1 MTTHEQQIIVRIA
14 SSNDAETIADLTD
27 AAYARYIPLLGRKP
41 QPMTA
46 DYRQVAADHSVWL
59 LSVNDQPAGV
69 LVLMYESEALLI
81 YSVAV
86 RPQYQKQG
94 LGRHLMAWTEH
105 QARQGGYQII
115 RLYTNERMEENIAM
129 YKHLGYRE
137 TSREHYVGS
146 TLVHMAKRLEA

>member
-1 MTTHEQQIIVRIA
+1 MTTDERQIIVRIA
-14 SSNDAETIADLTD
+14 SSDDAGTIAALTD

-86 RPQYQKQG
+86 CPPYQKQG
-94 LGRHLMAWTEH
+94 LGRRLMAWAEH
-105 QARQGGYQII
+105 QARQHGYQII

-129 YKHLGYRE
+129 YKHLGYEE
-137 TSREHYVGS
+137 TSRQPYQGS

>member
-1 MTTHEQQIIVRIA
+1 MTTDEQQIIVRIA
-14 SSNDAETIADLTD
+14 SSDDAETVAALTD

-41 QPMTA
+41 QPMTV

-86 RPQYQKQG
+86 CPQYQKQG
-94 LGRHLMAWTEH
+94 LGRHLMAWAEH

-129 YKHLGYRE
+129 YKHLGYQE
-137 TSREHYVGS
+137 TSRQPYQGS
-146 TLVHMAKRLEA
+146 TLVHLAKRLEA